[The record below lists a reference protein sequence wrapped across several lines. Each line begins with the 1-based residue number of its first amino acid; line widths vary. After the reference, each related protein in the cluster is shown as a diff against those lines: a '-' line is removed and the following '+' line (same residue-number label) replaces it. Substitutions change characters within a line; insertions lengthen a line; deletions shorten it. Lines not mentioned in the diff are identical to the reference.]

1 MKKNQRHT
9 SKLALM
15 LLLSFVVFIIISTAM
30 LLTFLII
37 YLLTKGGVMEFET
50 SEVGLL
56 GIMEFV
62 LCSSLVIGL
71 ILTNSMGSAII
82 LRPVYRIINQLNRL
96 ADGDFK
102 ARLHF
107 GKPIGEYPTFKQ
119 VEKSFNRAAEEL
131 EHTEMLRSDFINN
144 FSHEFKTPIVSIAG
158 FAKLL
163 RRGNL
168 SPEQRNEY
176 LSIIE
181 EESLRLSAMATS
193 VLLLTKV
200 ENMTILTG
208 VTVFNL
214 TEEIRSS
221 VLLLEE
227 KWTAKGIEMDIDCGE
242 EYTIEADG
250 ELLKHVWINLLDN
263 AVKFSPENGK
273 VTTAVKEEGKF
284 LSVSVSNS
292 GPDIP
297 REKIGRI
304 FNKFYQ
310 ADESHSSE
318 GNGIGLAVVRKICDL
333 HSGTVSAESS
343 GGTTTF
349 TVLLPKEQNL

>member
-1 MKKNQRHT
+1 MKKKQRHT

-15 LLLSFVVFIIISTAM
+15 LLLSFVVFIIISIAM

-50 SEVGLL
+50 NEVGLL

-163 RRGNL
+163 RSEDL
-168 SPEQRNEY
+168 SLEKRNEY

-208 VTVFNL
+208 VSVFNL

-221 VLLLEE
+221 VLLLAE
-227 KWTAKGIEMDIDCGE
+227 KWTAKGIEMDMECS
-242 EYTIEADG
+242 EYMIEADG

-273 VTTAVKEEGKF
+273 VTVSVKEEGKF
-284 LSVSVSNS
+284 LSVSVSNN

-297 REKIGRI
+297 PEKIGRI
-304 FNKFYQ
+304 YNKFYQ

-333 HSGTVSAESS
+333 HSGTISAESS

-349 TVLLPKEQNL
+349 TVLLPKEQNI

>member
-1 MKKNQRHT
+1 MKKKQRHT

-15 LLLSFVVFIIISTAM
+15 LLLSFVVFIIISIAM

-50 SEVGLL
+50 NEVGLL

-163 RRGNL
+163 RSEDL
-168 SPEQRNEY
+168 SREKRNEY

-208 VTVFNL
+208 VSVFNL

-221 VLLLEE
+221 VLLLAE
-227 KWTAKGIEMDIDCGE
+227 KWTAKGIEMDMDCS

-273 VTTAVKEEGKF
+273 VTVSVKEEGKF
-284 LSVSVSNS
+284 LSVSVSNN

-297 REKIGRI
+297 PEKIGRI
-304 FNKFYQ
+304 YNKFYQ

-333 HSGTVSAESS
+333 HSGTISAESS

-349 TVLLPKEQNL
+349 TVLLPKEQNI

>member
-1 MKKNQRHT
+1 MKKKQRHT

-15 LLLSFVVFIIISTAM
+15 LLLSFVVFIIISIAM

-50 SEVGLL
+50 NEVGLL

-163 RRGNL
+163 RSEDL
-168 SPEQRNEY
+168 SREKRNEY

-200 ENMTILTG
+200 ENMMILTG
-208 VTVFNL
+208 VSVFNL

-221 VLLLEE
+221 VLLLAE
-227 KWTAKGIEMDIDCGE
+227 KWTAKGIEMDMECS

-273 VTTAVKEEGKF
+273 VTVSVKEEGKF
-284 LSVSVSNS
+284 LSVSVSNN

-297 REKIGRI
+297 PEKIGRI
-304 FNKFYQ
+304 YNKFYQ

-333 HSGTVSAESS
+333 HSGTISAESS

-349 TVLLPKEQNL
+349 TVLLPKEQNI

>member
-1 MKKNQRHT
+1 MKKKNYT

-30 LLTFLII
+30 LLTFLIA
-37 YLLTKGGVMEFET
+37 YLLTKGGVMKFE
-50 SEVGLL
+50 SGEVGLL

-62 LCSSLVIGL
+62 FFSSLIIGL

-131 EHTEMLRSDFINN
+131 EHTELLRSDFINN

-163 RRGNL
+163 RRADL
-168 SPEQRNEY
+168 SAEERNEY

-181 EESLRLSAMATS
+181 EESLRLSTMANS
-193 VLLLTKV
+193 VLILTKV

-208 VTVFNL
+208 VTTFNL
-214 TEEIRSS
+214 SEEIRSS

-227 KWTAKGIEMDIDCGE
+227 KWTRKNIEMDMDGGE
-242 EYTIEADG
+242 YMIEADG

-263 AVKFSPENGK
+263 AVKFSPEGGK
-273 VTTAVKEEGKF
+273 VSVIIEEEGKF
-284 LSVSVSNS
+284 LSVSISNCAD
-292 GPDIP
+292 DIP
-297 REKIGRI
+297 PEKLGRI

-318 GNGIGLAVVRKICDL
+318 GNGIGLAVVKKICEL
-333 HSGTVSAESS
+333 HSGTVSAESR
-343 GGTTTF
+343 GGTTKF
-349 TVLLPKEQNL
+349 TVLLPKNQHL

>member
-1 MKKNQRHT
+1 MKKKQRHT

-15 LLLSFVVFIIISTAM
+15 LLLSFVVFIIISIAM

-50 SEVGLL
+50 NEVGLL

-163 RRGNL
+163 RSEDL
-168 SPEQRNEY
+168 SLEKRNEY

-208 VTVFNL
+208 VSVFNL

-221 VLLLEE
+221 VLLLAE
-227 KWTAKGIEMDIDCGE
+227 KWTAKGIEMDMDCS

-273 VTTAVKEEGKF
+273 VTVSVKEEGKF
-284 LSVSVSNS
+284 LSVSVSNN

-297 REKIGRI
+297 PEKIGRI
-304 FNKFYQ
+304 YNKFYQ

-333 HSGTVSAESS
+333 HSGTISAESS

-349 TVLLPKEQNL
+349 TVLLPKEQNI

>member
-1 MKKNQRHT
+1 MKKKQIRT

-15 LLLSFVVFIIISTAM
+15 LLLSFVVFVIISIAM

-37 YLLTKGGVMEFET
+37 YLLTKGGVMEFES

-163 RRGNL
+163 MREDL
-168 SPEQRNEY
+168 SPQQRNEY

-181 EESLRLSAMATS
+181 EESLRLSAMATG

-221 VLLLEE
+221 VLLFEE
-227 KWTAKGIEMDIDCGE
+227 KWAAKGIEMDMECGE
-242 EYTIEADG
+242 YMIEADG
-250 ELLKHVWINLLDN
+250 DLLKHVWINLLDN
-263 AVKFSPENGK
+263 AIKFSPENGK
-273 VTTAVKEEGKF
+273 VTIEVKEEGKF

-292 GPDIP
+292 GPGIP
-297 REKIGRI
+297 EEKIGRI

-333 HSGTVSAESS
+333 HSGTVSAESAD
-343 GGTTTF
+343 GRTTF

>member
-1 MKKNQRHT
+1 MKKKQRHT

-15 LLLSFVVFIIISTAM
+15 LLLSFVVFIIISIAM

-50 SEVGLL
+50 NEVGLL

-163 RRGNL
+163 RSEDL
-168 SPEQRNEY
+168 SREKRNEY

-208 VTVFNL
+208 VSVFNL

-221 VLLLEE
+221 VLLLAE
-227 KWTAKGIEMDIDCGE
+227 KWTAKGIEMDMECS

-273 VTTAVKEEGKF
+273 VTVSVKEEGKF
-284 LSVSVSNS
+284 LSVSVSNN

-297 REKIGRI
+297 PEKIGRI
-304 FNKFYQ
+304 YNKFYQ

-333 HSGTVSAESS
+333 HSGTISAESS

-349 TVLLPKEQNL
+349 TVLLPKEQNI